1 MQGVGNFPGLVDLAM
16 IQIFLGT
23 GQYFCEYRTENYAV
37 GPMLI
42 FVLPSYVA
50 TGYFECLV
58 YGATVYFNVQFQLG
72 QIFI

>member
-23 GQYFCEYRTENYAV
+23 GQYFCEYRTENYA
-37 GPMLI
+37 I

-58 YGATVYFNVQFQLG
+58 YGATVYFNVQFQQG
-72 QIFI
+72 QKFF